1 MSAPAHNSGILSLG
15 EPVAWLRNSS
25 LRRIQK
31 VETHLSKPPPPPHSM
46 VLRMKLFPSQ
56 DTSLSQGRLLNIMGL
71 DEVVHACLRGFSA
84 PLGLSSLHTR
94 L

>member
-15 EPVAWLRNSS
+15 EPVAWLRNSFEKNPES
-25 LRRIQK
+25 RNTSVK
-31 VETHLSKPPPPPHSM
+31 ASPTPHSM

-56 DTSLSQGRLLNIMGL
+56 DTSPSQGRLLNITGL
-71 DEVVHACLRGFSA
+71 DEVANACLRGFST